1 MLGRMVLAIVAIQPV
16 GDEVYTTVKTGDT
29 LLRKKYASI
38 PDATFEAV
46 KLGMVEEQT
55 RPFVEAILGRQ
66 IWPSSGY
73 QPTRPVDTVLVESV
87 RPVEVDLDELDARGF
102 RLLKET
108 GSIDEG

>member
-1 MLGRMVLAIVAIQPV
+1 MLVRMVLARVTIQPV
-16 GDEVYTTVKTGDT
+16 GDEVHTTVKTGDK
-29 LLRKKYASI
+29 LLRKKYESI

-55 RPFVEAILGRQ
+55 RPFVEAFLGRW
-66 IWPSSGY
+66 IRPSSGY
-73 QPTRPVDTVLVESV
+73 QPTRPVDVVLVESV

-108 GSIDEG
+108 SSIDEG

>member
-1 MLGRMVLAIVAIQPV
+1 MLGRMVLAKVTIQPV
-16 GDEVYTTVKTGDT
+16 GDEVHTTVKTGDK
-29 LLRKKYASI
+29 LLRKKYESI

-55 RPFVEAILGRQ
+55 RPFVEAFLGRW
-66 IWPSSGY
+66 IRPSSGDP
-73 QPTRPVDTVLVESV
+73 PTGPVDTVLVESV

-108 GSIDEG
+108 SSIDEG